1 LDAAEP
7 PRIVFEDTAKCSD
20 SDSAAVAL
28 RLSLGAPHEAT
39 TGWTIALK
47 IERRGVRAV
56 RAAGTIT
63 DARGATVASRML
75 FGTGP
80 DCAALA
86 QAMSVWASLVLEAE
100 GKRPHTA
107 AAETQPPS
115 APVAKPEPEASAS
128 ASEPSTAP
136 WPAPEPAETPSPE
149 HDWYLHHD
157 TTPRSLEF
165 GMSGF
170 LMTGTGGGAMVGPS
184 PFLYIEAG
192 HGIFLRPSLAF
203 GQTLTSWPGNNGNIS
218 GTWLGTRFDT
228 CARLPGLYPTRS
240 GMQVDLCGGADFA
253 LTLLD
258 AGQTL
263 GFIAVGPSLDL
274 RGELGNN
281 LAVALR
287 GVVGVNLLQPGF
299 VDQNGTPETVPGWS
313 GRGELALSWSL
324 R

>member
-28 RLSLGAPHEAT
+28 RLPLGAPHEST

-75 FGTGP
+75 YGTGP

-86 QAMSVWASLVLEAE
+86 QAMGVWASLVLDAE

-115 APVAKPEPEASAS
+115 APVAKPAPEASAS
-128 ASEPSTAP
+128 AAESSTTVP
-136 WPAPEPAETPSPE
+136 WPAPEPQEAPSPE

-157 TTPRSLEF
+157 NSPRALEL
-165 GMSGF
+165 GVSGF

-203 GQTLTSWPGNNGNIS
+203 GQTLTSLPPGNIS
-218 GTWLGTRFDT
+218 GTFIGSRFDT
-228 CARLPGLYPTRS
+228 CARLPGLYASRS
-240 GMQVDLCGGADFA
+240 GMQIDMCGGADLA

-258 AGQTL
+258 SGQSL
-263 GFIAVGPSLDL
+263 PFVAVGPSLDL
-274 RGELGNN
+274 RGELGGN

-287 GVVGVNLLQPGF
+287 GVAGLNLLQQAF
-299 VDQNGTPETVPGWS
+299 IENGESQTVPSWS
-313 GRGELALSWSL
+313 GRAELALSWSL

>member
-28 RLSLGAPHEAT
+28 RLSLGPAHEST
-39 TGWTIALK
+39 TGWTVALK
-47 IERRGVRAV
+47 IERRGARAV

-63 DARGATVASRML
+63 DGRGATVASRML

-86 QAMSVWASLVLEAE
+86 QAMSVWASLVLDAE

-115 APVAKPEPEASAS
+115 PPVAKPAAEEAAND
-128 ASEPSTAP
+128 PPLTAP
-136 WPAPEPAETPSPE
+136 WPAPEPRQTPSPE

-157 TTPRSLEF
+157 TDARALEL
-165 GMSGF
+165 GVSGF
-170 LMTGTGGGAMVGPS
+170 LMTGTGGGAMIGPS

-203 GQTLTSWPGNNGNIS
+203 GQTVTSPGTIS
-218 GTWLGTRFDT
+218 GTWVGSRFDT
-228 CARLPGLYPTRS
+228 CARLPGLYPNRS
-240 GMQVDLCGGADFA
+240 GIQLDMCGGADVA

-258 AGQTL
+258 SGQSL
-263 GFIAVGPSLDL
+263 PFVALGPSIDL
-274 RGELGNN
+274 RGELGSN
-281 LAVALR
+281 LAVAIR
-287 GVVGVNLLQPGF
+287 GVGGVNLLRQFFTDDGGGHDR
-299 VDQNGTPETVPGWS
+299 VPEWS
-313 GRGELALSWSL
+313 GRVELAFSWSL

>member
-28 RLSLGAPHEAT
+28 RLPLGTPHEST
-39 TGWTIALK
+39 NGWTIALK
-47 IERRGVRAV
+47 IERRGAHAV

-63 DARGATVASRML
+63 DSRGSTVASRML

-86 QAMSVWASLVLEAE
+86 QAMGVWASLVLDAE

-115 APVAKPEPEASAS
+115 PPVAKPAADGNQSA
-128 ASEPSTAP
+128 AADTPVTVP
-136 WPAPEPAETPSPE
+136 WPAPEPRETPSPE

-157 TTPRSLEF
+157 DGERALEL
-165 GMSGF
+165 GVSGF
-170 LMTGTGGGAMVGPS
+170 LMTGATGGGAMVGPS

-192 HGIFLRPSLAF
+192 RGIFLRPSLAF
-203 GQTLTSWPGNNGNIS
+203 GQTVTAPGTIS
-218 GTWLGTRFDT
+218 GTWIGSRFDT
-228 CARLPGLYPTRS
+228 CARLPGLYPHRS
-240 GMQVDLCGGADFA
+240 GIQLDMCGGADVA

-258 AGQTL
+258 SGQSL
-263 GFIAVGPSLDL
+263 PFVALGPSIDL
-274 RGELGNN
+274 RGELGSN
-281 LAVALR
+281 LAVAIR
-287 GVVGVNLLQPGF
+287 GVAGLNVLRQYFTDDSGGH
-299 VDQNGTPETVPGWS
+299 DRVPSWS
-313 GRGELALSWSL
+313 GRIELAFSWSL

>member
-20 SDSAAVAL
+20 SDAAAVAL
-28 RLSLGAPHEAT
+28 RLPLGAPHEST

-47 IERRGVRAV
+47 IERRGARAV

-63 DARGATVASRML
+63 DSRGATVASRML

-86 QAMSVWASLVLEAE
+86 QAMGVWASLVLDAE

-115 APVAKPEPEASAS
+115 APVAKPATDSNASA
-128 ASEPSTAP
+128 AADAPVTVP
-136 WPAPEPAETPSPE
+136 WPAPEPRETPSPE
-149 HDWYLHHD
+149 HDWYLQHD
-157 TTPRSLEF
+157 TGSRALEL
-165 GMSGF
+165 GLSGF
-170 LMTGTGGGAMVGPS
+170 LMSGTIKDAGAMVGPS

-192 HGIFLRPSLAF
+192 HGIFLRPSLSF
-203 GQTLTSWPGNNGNIS
+203 GQTVKQSGTIT
-218 GTWLGTRFDT
+218 GTWLGSRFDT
-228 CARLPGLYPTRS
+228 CVRLPGLYPNRS
-240 GMQVDLCGGADFA
+240 GIQLDMCAGADVA

-258 AGQTL
+258 SGQSL
-263 GFIAVGPSLDL
+263 PFVALGPSVDL
-274 RGELGNN
+274 RGELGGN

-287 GVVGVNLLQPGF
+287 GVGGINVLTESI
-299 VDQNGTPETVPGWS
+299 VDNGETKNSATWS
-313 GRGELALSWSL
+313 GRVELAFSWSL

>member
-20 SDSAAVAL
+20 SDSAEVAL
-28 RLSLGAPHEAT
+28 RLSLGPPHEST

-47 IERRGVRAV
+47 IERRGARAV

-86 QAMSVWASLVLEAE
+86 QAMSVWASLVLDAE

-115 APVAKPEPEASAS
+115 PPVAKPAAEASAS
-128 ASEPSTAP
+128 AATDTPATVP
-136 WPAPEPAETPSPE
+136 WPAPEPRETASPE

-157 TTPRSLEF
+157 ASSRALEL
-165 GMSGF
+165 GVSGF
-170 LMTGTGGGAMVGPS
+170 LMTGTIKDAGAMVGPS

-203 GQTLTSWPGNNGNIS
+203 GQTVNQPGAIT
-218 GTWLGTRFDT
+218 GTWLGSRFDT
-228 CARLPGLYPTRS
+228 CVRLPGLYPNRS
-240 GMQVDLCGGADFA
+240 GLQLDMCGGADVG

-258 AGQTL
+258 SGQTPPFL
-263 GFIAVGPSLDL
+263 AFGPSVDL
-274 RGELGNN
+274 RGELGSN

-287 GVVGVNLLQPGF
+287 GIGGINVLHESVVE
-299 VDQNGTPETVPGWS
+299 NGETKNSASWS
-313 GRGELALSWSL
+313 GRIELAFSWSL